1 MKAAA
6 KLLTLFYCLSIVFL
20 VHQAGASTSVDA
32 SSRIKQEASKDKWE
46 PYELDEEGT
55 AYFYNAG
62 TIQHLKGNLVRVW
75 VRAIYSE
82 KNPNYSQAEFQ
93 WEINCAKKS
102 MRGLTANAKKKDG
115 TLESISESSDW
126 SLIPAE
132 STAETLYEI
141 VCGKKDK

>member
-20 VHQAGASTSVDA
+20 FHQADASTPGDA
-32 SSRIKQEASKDKWE
+32 SSRVKQETSKDRWE
-46 PYELDEEGT
+46 PYASDEEG
-55 AYFYNAG
+55 AGYFYNAG
-62 TIQHLKGNLVRVW
+62 TIQHLKGNRIRVR

-82 KNPNYSQAEFQ
+82 NNPKYSQAEFQ
-93 WEINCAKKS
+93 WEIDCTKKS

-115 TLESISESSDW
+115 TSESISESSDW
-126 SLIPAE
+126 SHIPAE
-132 STAETLYEI
+132 STAETLYEV